1 MNWFLFATVLLYI
14 GASMFEARYGSGF
27 KSAIY
32 ASFAVTNSILTFWR
46 LG

>member
-14 GASMFEARYGSGF
+14 GASIFEAWCGSGA
-27 KSAIY
+27 KAAIY